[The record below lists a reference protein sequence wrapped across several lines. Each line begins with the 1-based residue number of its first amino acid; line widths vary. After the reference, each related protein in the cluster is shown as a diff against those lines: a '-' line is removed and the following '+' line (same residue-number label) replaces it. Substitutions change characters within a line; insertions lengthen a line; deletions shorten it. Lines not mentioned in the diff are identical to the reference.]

1 MDFDLNDE
9 QRQLKDN
16 LDRLMAA
23 EYGFDKR
30 KVYAASPHGWSD
42 VLWAKYA
49 ELGIL
54 ALPFAEEDGGIGGGT
69 IETMIVME
77 SLGHAM
83 ALEPYLST
91 VVLAGGFLRH
101 AGSTEQKARL
111 IPGIVSG
118 DTKLAFAQQEK
129 QSRYELADVATTARK
144 DGDGWVIDG
153 EKGVVIGGDAAD
165 HFIVTARTAGS
176 RRDHAGIGVFLI
188 DAGADGLSRRGYVT
202 QDGQRA
208 AQLTFA
214 GVNVASADVV
224 GDPTGG
230 LPLVERVVDEAIAAL
245 CAEAIGVMTMMHA
258 TTLDYLKTRKQF
270 GVTIGSFQAVQHR
283 AADMFVAL
291 EQARSMAI
299 FATMMA
305 AEADAKQRARAI
317 AAAKVQI
324 GRSGRQI
331 GQEAIQLHG
340 GIAMT
345 MEYNVGHAFKR
356 MTMIDRMFGDAD
368 HHLTRLAGLGGLIG

>member
-30 KVYAASPHGWSD
+30 KVYAASPHGWSGA
-42 VLWAKYA
+42 LWAKYA

-91 VVLAGGFLRH
+91 VVLGGGFLRH
-101 AGSTEQKARL
+101 EGSTEQKARL

-118 DTKLAFAQQEK
+118 ETKLAFAQQEK
-129 QSRYELADVATTARK
+129 QSRYDLADVATTARK
-144 DGDGWVIDG
+144 EGAGWVIDG

-188 DAGADGLSRRGYVT
+188 DARADGLSRRGYVT

-214 GVNVASADVV
+214 GVNVASADVI
-224 GDPTGG
+224 GDPAGG
-230 LPLVERVVDEAIAAL
+230 LALVERVVDEAIAAL